1 MRIITF
7 ASFYFALLCP
17 LAVNAQYISN
27 IDAQCAAWNDFKL
40 EYNRLSRGDKDGF
53 RVKLH
58 FTTEKA
64 QADAVAEKARK
75 LFPDDAVYVIYEMPN
90 FSVVFG
96 EFENK
101 MSATGWISENK
112 NLFPTAFIVKSRV
125 NTCRPVKATE

>member
-7 ASFYFALLCP
+7 ACFCVALFYP
-17 LAVNAQYISN
+17 LVINAQYISN
-27 IDAQCAAWNDFKL
+27 IDAQCATWNDFKL

-96 EFENK
+96 EFDNK
-101 MSATGWISENK
+101 MTATGWISENK
-112 NLFPTAFIVKSRV
+112 NLFPTAFIVKCRV
-125 NTCRPVKATE
+125 NTCRPIKETE

>member
-1 MRIITF
+1 MRNLYLGCFYIILF
-7 ASFYFALLCP
+7 CP
-17 LAVNAQYISN
+17 LLIKAQYISN
-27 IDAQCAAWNDFKL
+27 IEAQCNAWNELKT

-58 FTTEKA
+58 FTTDKT

-75 LFPDDAVYVIYEMPN
+75 LFPDDAVYIVYEAPN

-101 MSATGWISENK
+101 MNATGWIAENK
-112 NLFPTAFIVKSRV
+112 GLFPTAFIVKSRIHS
-125 NTCRPVKATE
+125 CKPVKVPE